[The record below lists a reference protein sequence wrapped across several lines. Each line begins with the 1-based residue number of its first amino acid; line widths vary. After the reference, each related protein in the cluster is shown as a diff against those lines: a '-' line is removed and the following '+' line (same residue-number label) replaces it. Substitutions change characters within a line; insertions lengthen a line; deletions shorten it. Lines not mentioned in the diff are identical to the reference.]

1 MQKLAAVLAKNSE
14 SYSPKPD
21 DYDEDDADVREPV
34 DALSDL
40 NAVKVSPAPKS
51 LIGLSLMCVHVR
63 MSCYSKIV
71 SQRMPVW
78 WTI

>member
-40 NAVKVSPAPKS
+40 NAVKVSPA
-51 LIGLSLMCVHVR
+51 
-63 MSCYSKIV
+63 SKFSILLLLAKYF
-71 SQRMPVW
+71 
-78 WTI
+78 